1 MEQVDSFRLDH
12 LGIVAQMAEDIGLAD
27 AVDSLTGTDSREVL
41 SSGQAVVAMAL
52 NCLGYTS
59 RPLYISPDFFRPR
72 HMHFLFG
79 KSKTQPGTELRPE
92 HLNQHKLGRVL
103 DAIADLGPE
112 RVFTEV
118 AIRAFRAEGV
128 AVPNC
133 HCDTT
138 THSFEGAYEDEKG
151 RPLQGELGDEDGD
164 EEPVTITI
172 THGYSK
178 DHRADCKQVVQELLV
193 SSDGDV
199 PLMFKAWSGNASDVI
214 VMQERIRKLKA
225 ELVKADAPDLFPR
238 YFVGDSKLYSQKA
251 LEDAKADEVHW
262 ISRVPETVS
271 EVGECVEQ
279 ALAGRGF
286 WLRSCDEDLTEGL
299 SYQQF
304 QVTKWEIP
312 QRFIVVRTDASKART
327 KASVERRVE
336 KERDGLEKAAKKLTK
351 LAFACEPDLR
361 SAFEKLFAKAQF
373 HEPGDLAVRSEPRTR
388 GRGRPRAGEEH
399 PEVYFLESFRIR
411 KSLSEARRA
420 ILEGACFVIGT
431 NDVSPGTSPEEILKV
446 YMKDQQGV
454 ERGFRFLKD
463 PAYFADAFFLKSP
476 RRVAALLCV
485 MTIALLLYAL
495 AQRRLRLELKAKKM
509 TVPNQL
515 GKPTRTPTLRWVNSQ
530 FEGVDVTRL
539 EGSGKKRI
547 VFHRLDEFKKNVLAA
562 LGNRYQTRYSEFFV
576 T

>member
-1 MEQVDSFRLDH
+1 VDQVDSFRLDH
-12 LGIVAQMAEDIGLAD
+12 LGIVAQMAENIGLAD
-27 AVDSLTGTDSREVL
+27 AVDDLTGTDPREVL

-72 HMHFLFG
+72 HVHFLLG
-79 KSKTQPGTELRPE
+79 KSKTQPETQLGPE

-138 THSFEGAYEDEKG
+138 THSFEGEFEDEKG
-151 RPLQGELGDEDGD
+151 RPLQGELGDDDGD

-214 VMQERIRKLKA
+214 VMQERIRKLKG
-225 ELVKADAPDLFPR
+225 ELLKADAQDLFPR

-251 LEDAKADEVHW
+251 LEDARADGVHW

-271 EVGECVEQ
+271 EVDDCVEQ

-286 WLRSCDEDLTEGL
+286 WLRSTDEELTEGL

-304 QVTKWEIP
+304 LVTKWNIP

-336 KERDGLEKAAKKLTK
+336 KERESLEKAGKKLTK
-351 LAFACEPDLR
+351 TAFACEPDLR
-361 SAFEKLFAKAQF
+361 SAFQKLFAKAQF
-373 HEPGDLAVRSEPRTR
+373 HELGDIVVRSESRKR
-388 GRGRPRAGEEH
+388 GRGRPRAGEESADI
-399 PEVYFLESFRIR
+399 YFLQSFRIR
-411 KSLSEARRA
+411 KSVSEARRA

-431 NDVSPGTSPEEILKV
+431 NDVSQETSPEEILKV

-485 MTIALLLYAL
+485 MTIALLLYSL
-495 AQRRLRLELKAKKM
+495 AQRRLRMELKANKM

-515 GKPTRTPTLRWVNSQ
+515 GKPTRTPTLRWVNQQ

-539 EGSGKKRI
+539 RNSGTTRL
-547 VFHRLDEFKKNVLAA
+547 VFHRLEEFEKNVLAA
-562 LGNRYQTRYSEFFV
+562 LGGKYQARYSEIFV